1 MNNNTA
7 LTRHPEG
14 SLRELWT
21 ISLPLMISTLASLLM
36 IFTDRIFL
44 AHYSIGALNASV
56 NAGTLAWAL
65 TAGIGMITAM
75 AEVFVAQYNGAR
87 RYKRIGVPVW
97 QMVWFSIF
105 SLLFFIPMAI
115 WGGPAIFAGD
125 SYAEMEIVYFRWLM
139 FFGPSYALVTAFAG
153 FFIGRGR
160 TRMMIW
166 LAVIVNLTNIVLDWA
181 LIFGVPG
188 WIPEMGIRGAAIAT
202 CFGYFFESAFL
213 AYLFL
218 KKENRVQF
226 GTGNWRLN
234 WIEMVKCCR
243 VGLPQ
248 GIFYTLEVL
257 GWAVFFWM
265 MSSLSEKHITISS
278 ICQSFAILLSF
289 FCDGLSRGASAVA
302 GNLIGAN
309 RHDAVKK
316 IVRSGFFLL
325 VLFSLAS
332 SLILLIDPVDTV
344 HVLFFSD
351 FEASSSAT
359 SFDGSWQNSL
369 KTCMIF
375 VFIFILF
382 DGLRWLYSGLLTAA
396 GDTFFLLIVGS
407 LSVWIFL
414 LAPVYFIVVRNN
426 LPIEVAWGLTMVY
439 GALFYLV
446 YWFRFRQEGWK
457 KIDLV
462 SPVHPGLKNQAN
474 REASRLEV
482 RSDAPRFADQS
493 E

>member
-1 MNNNTA
+1 MNQSSA
-7 LTRHPEG
+7 LTRYPEG
-14 SLRELWT
+14 SIRELWT
-21 ISLPLMISTLASLLM
+21 LSLPLMISTLASLCM

-44 AHYSIGALNASV
+44 AHYSVGALNASV

-87 RYKRIGVPVW
+87 RYSRLGIPVW
-97 QMVWFSIF
+97 QMIWFSLF
-105 SLLFFIPMAI
+105 SFLFFIPMSI
-115 WGGPAIFAGD
+115 WGAPAIFASD
-125 SYAEMEIVYFRWLM
+125 PYAEMEIVYFRWLM

-153 FFIGRGR
+153 FFIGRGK
-160 TRMMIW
+160 TKMMIW
-166 LAVIVNLTNIVLDWA
+166 LAVIANLSNIVLDWA

-188 WIPEMGIRGAAIAT
+188 WIPELGIQGAAIAT

-218 KKENRVQF
+218 KKENRENF

-234 WIEMVKCCR
+234 WEEMVKCCK
-243 VGLPQ
+243 VGFPQ

-257 GWAVFFWM
+257 GWTVFFWM
-265 MSSLSEKHITISS
+265 MSSLGEKHITISS

-302 GNLIGAN
+302 GNLIGAK
-309 RHDAVKK
+309 RHNYVNK
-316 IVRSGFFLL
+316 VLRSGFILL
-325 VLFSLAS
+325 ILFSLAT
-332 SLILLIDPVDTV
+332 SLILLVDPIDTV
-344 HVLFFSD
+344 RLLFFSD
-351 FEASSSAT
+351 FDGSGSA
-359 SFDGSWQNSL
+359 SFDASWQSSL
-369 KTCMIF
+369 KICMVF

-382 DGLRWLYSGLLTAA
+382 DGLRWLFSGLLTAA

-414 LAPVYFIVVRNN
+414 LAPVYMIVVKNS
-426 LPIEVAWGLTMVY
+426 LPIETAWGLTMVY

-446 YWFRFRQEGWK
+446 YWIRFRQGGWK
-457 KIDLV
+457 KINLV
-462 SPVHPGLKNQAN
+462 ITQPSQELEHSKGDKLEE
-474 REASRLEV
+474 EAALTKL
-482 RSDAPRFADQS
+482 ADQR